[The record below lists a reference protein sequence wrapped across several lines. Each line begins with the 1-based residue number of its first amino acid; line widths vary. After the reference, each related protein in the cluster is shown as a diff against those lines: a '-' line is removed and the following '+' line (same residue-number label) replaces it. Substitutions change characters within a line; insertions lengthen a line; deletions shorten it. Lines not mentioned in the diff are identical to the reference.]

1 MTPLVPNLGLGRQ
14 AKVTTRKPG
23 DLPSKVKQVAVGCD
37 GKETKKMTTLIKTVE
52 LARTR
57 FVPALF
63 VMALGVTL
71 ITITGHVQASA
82 LHDAAH
88 DVRHATGFPCH

>member
-1 MTPLVPNLGLGRQ
+1 MSQETCQ
-14 AKVTTRKPG
+14 ALETEQPSGVTDRR
-23 DLPSKVKQVAVGCD
+23 DD
-37 GKETKKMTTLIKTVE
+37 MTTQTKTRSSV
-52 LARTR
+52 R

-63 VMALGVTL
+63 VAALGLAVITL
-71 ITITGHVQASA
+71 TGHVQAAA

>member
-1 MTPLVPNLGLGRQ
+1 
-14 AKVTTRKPG
+14 
-23 DLPSKVKQVAVGCD
+23 
-37 GKETKKMTTLIKTVE
+37 MTTQTQ
-52 LARTR
+52 ARSSLR

-63 VMALGVTL
+63 AAALGIAVISL
-71 ITITGHVQASA
+71 TGHVQAAA

>member
-1 MTPLVPNLGLGRQ
+1 
-14 AKVTTRKPG
+14 
-23 DLPSKVKQVAVGCD
+23 
-37 GKETKKMTTLIKTVE
+37 MTTQTKTRSSV
-52 LARTR
+52 R

-63 VMALGVTL
+63 VAALGLAVITL
-71 ITITGHVQASA
+71 TGHVQAAA